1 MPAPVPFPSNI
12 SAEDM
17 RVRYMCFM
25 LLFHS
30 SWSCLHAPQRMAPM
44 WPLFAKGH
52 AAKSKKMQ

>member
-30 SWSCLHAPQRMAPM
+30 SLELLTRS
-44 WPLFAKGH
+44 
-52 AAKSKKMQ
+52 AAYGANVAAVC